1 MLSNYQSILQNQVES
16 LIQQKQQWSQQMEQF
31 VSRQKIAQAT
41 LQQQINEDSVGD
53 DNNNNSDRKLAY
65 LGMEYYVCLDQNEF
79 RLMMERRQQYCDQ
92 QIQSIQREIES
103 IQRKVESVREMQS
116 VLNDPSEQQQQTMMM
131 EGHIQEFENL
141 SIDDTSYNNKNS
153 NNNNVSNV
161 AISTDSNGIMSAD
174 QKVGLDEQDMD
185 DIQALLDAAEAEEQD
200 DLGQMEDQ
208 SLQSNNNGLN
218 SNYAH
223 LQEVIN
229 GGNAESLKNTSQD
242 ESNVG
247 EDLNKAANYL
257 KEESVQDPNQEM
269 YKVID
274 RTDEND
280 EYGYSVHGQ
289 VSEDERYSSGQD
301 DDTDSEDEDWYDTQ
315 NVMGIPAHL
324 LEKYWNYSP
333 GETELGLDASAQ
345 LKESMQ
351 HQQSLDDRVIPQYDM
366 DDDDDGDIK
375 PVNKSLST
383 ASSQKSVRFDDNLQ
397 VHEYVDDRIRNGQ
410 IYNKG
415 DDDEDVGQNE
425 EMTAHELSRM
435 ATRNDSPRPQQSI
448 IGDIRVRRKKTNSGS
463 PFGNSNSNNNND
475 DEFAQLQQQAKTA
488 YQEKKA
494 QRLSD
499 IQMTDTAM
507 IGAEDSQSQEQP
519 GRVSKFK
526 SKFKSSRQ

>member
-1 MLSNYQSILQNQVES
+1 MLSKYQSILQNQLES
-16 LIQQKQQWSQQMEQF
+16 LIQQKKQWSQQMEQF
-31 VSRQKIAQAT
+31 VSRQKIAQVT
-41 LQQQINEDSVGD
+41 LQQQINEHSQDDS
-53 DNNNNSDRKLAY
+53 NNKCKLAY
-65 LGMEYYVCLDQNEF
+65 LGMEYYACLDQNEF

-116 VLNDPSEQQQQTMMM
+116 ALNDSSEQQQQTMMM
-131 EGHIQEFENL
+131 EGDIQEFENL
-141 SIDDTSYNNKNS
+141 SIDDIDNN
-153 NNNNVSNV
+153 NNNNVSKV
-161 AISTDSNGIMSAD
+161 AMSTDVKGIVSAD
-174 QKVGLDEQDMD
+174 QQVGLDEQDMD
-185 DIQALLDAAEAEEQD
+185 DIQALLDAAEAEEQE

-229 GGNAESLKNTSQD
+229 GGHAEAQKNTSQD

-301 DDTDSEDEDWYDTQ
+301 DDTDSEDEDWYNTQ

-324 LEKYWNYSP
+324 LERYWNYAP
-333 GETELGLDASAQ
+333 GETELGLDASVQ

-366 DDDDDGDIK
+366 DDDGDIK

-415 DDDEDVGQNE
+415 EDDEDVGQNE

-435 ATRNDSPRPQQSI
+435 STRNDSPRPQQSI
-448 IGDIRVRRKKTNSGS
+448 IGDIKVRRKKINSGS
-463 PFGNSNSNNNND
+463 SLGNSNNSNNNN

-507 IGAEDSQSQEQP
+507 IGAEDSQSQVQP
-519 GRVSKFK
+519 ERVSKFK

>member
-1 MLSNYQSILQNQVES
+1 MLSNYYQYILQNQVDS
-16 LIQQKQQWSQQMEQF
+16 LIQQKKQWSQQMEQF
-31 VSRQKIAQAT
+31 VGRQKIAQVT
-41 LQQQINEDSVGD
+41 LQQQINEHSVD
-53 DNNNNSDRKLAY
+53 DLNNNDRKLAY
-65 LGMEYYVCLDQNEF
+65 LGMEYYACLDQNEF

-92 QIQSIQREIES
+92 QIESIQREIES
-103 IQRKVESVREMQS
+103 IQRKVESVRQMQS
-116 VLNDPSEQQQQTMMM
+116 ALNDQSEQQQMMM
-131 EGHIQEFENL
+131 EGNIQEFENL
-141 SIDDTSYNNKNS
+141 SIDDID
-153 NNNNVSNV
+153 NNNNNMPEV
-161 AISTDSNGIMSAD
+161 AISTDPNDIVSAD

-200 DLGQMEDQ
+200 DLVQRDEQ
-208 SLQSNNNGLN
+208 SLQSNDNGMN

-229 GGNAESLKNTSQD
+229 GGNAETQKNTSQD
-242 ESNVG
+242 LNVG
-247 EDLNKAANYL
+247 EDLNKADNYL

-301 DDTDSEDEDWYDTQ
+301 DDTDSEDEDWYDTS

-324 LEKYWNYSP
+324 LERYWNYAP
-333 GETELGLDASAQ
+333 GETELGLDASVQ
-345 LKESMQ
+345 LKEIMQ

-366 DDDDDGDIK
+366 DDDGDIK

-397 VHEYVDDRIRNGQ
+397 VHEYVDDRVGNGRG
-410 IYNKG
+410 YNKG
-415 DDDEDVGQNE
+415 GGNDDGDDNEFGQNA

-463 PFGNSNSNNNND
+463 PFNNSYNNNNNN
-475 DEFAQLQQQAKTA
+475 EFAQLQQQAKTA
-488 YQEKKA
+488 YQQKKA
-494 QRLSD
+494 ERLSD
-499 IQMTDTAM
+499 IQMTETAM
-507 IGAEDSQSQEQP
+507 TGAEDSVIQEQP
-519 GRVSKFK
+519 GRVSKFR

>member
-1 MLSNYQSILQNQVES
+1 MLSKYQSILQNQVEA
-16 LIQQKQQWSQQMEQF
+16 LIQQKKQWSQQMEQF
-31 VSRQKIAQAT
+31 VSRQKIAQVT
-41 LQQQINEDSVGD
+41 FQQQINEHSQDDS
-53 DNNNNSDRKLAY
+53 NNDRKLAY
-65 LGMEYYVCLDQNEF
+65 LGMEYYACLDQNEF

-116 VLNDPSEQQQQTMMM
+116 ALNDSSEQQQQQTMMM
-131 EGHIQEFENL
+131 EGYVQEFENL
-141 SIDDTSYNNKNS
+141 SIDDID
-153 NNNNVSNV
+153 NNNNNHIQEV
-161 AISTDSNGIMSAD
+161 AISTDSNGSVSAD

-200 DLGQMEDQ
+200 DLGQMQNQ

-229 GGNAESLKNTSQD
+229 GGNAEAQKNTSRD

-247 EDLNKAANYL
+247 EDLNKADNYL
-257 KEESVQDPNQEM
+257 KEESVQDPNQAM

-301 DDTDSEDEDWYDTQ
+301 DDTDSEDEDWYNTQ

-324 LEKYWNYSP
+324 LERYWNYAP
-333 GETELGLDASAQ
+333 GETELGLDASMQ

-366 DDDDDGDIK
+366 DDDGDIK

-397 VHEYVDDRIRNGQ
+397 VHEYVDDRVRNGQ

-415 DDDEDVGQNE
+415 EDDEDVNQNE

-448 IGDIRVRRKKTNSGS
+448 IGDIKVRRKKTNSGS
-463 PFGNSNSNNNND
+463 PFGNSNYNND

-499 IQMTDTAM
+499 IQMSDAAM
-507 IGAEDSQSQEQP
+507 TGAEDSQSEEQP